1 MSYHKAICLLLFV
14 GLVSLASCE
23 LGGQRVLAL
32 LQDSSIEASH
42 SIFFKSLEDRGFS
55 ISYKDASSGVQ
66 KLAHYG
72 SYDYDHVILF
82 APNADI
88 DSDEYLEFIDNGG
101 NVLVAASSSV
111 SDSIRDLTA
120 ECGITL
126 DETNTAII
134 DHVNYDHQDF
144 DGKHTFIIAEEHE
157 EGVVILGD
165 KKLPPVLFRGIGSQ
179 VRDHALNY
187 QLLKAPS
194 TSYSSKIAGT
204 NRKPKAGRI
213 STLVSGLQA
222 RNYARVIVSGSLDLF
237 SNAFFS
243 SPVKK
248 IVDGKVTTVAQKS
261 GNEEFVKILSTWVF
275 QEKGALLARDIRHV
289 LHGTNHTPDMYT
301 IKDEVDFSVII
312 EEFNGKT
319 WVPYKADD
327 VQVEVRRID
336 PYIRQFLKHD
346 GKGKFFTT
354 FKLPDVIGVYTFKV
368 DYQRAAYAGL
378 STFVRTPVR
387 PFWHNQYERF
397 IPAAF
402 PYYAGA
408 FSMIVGLVL
417 FSLVF
422 LFHKDK

>member
-1 MSYHKAICLLLFV
+1 MSFKALCLLV
-14 GLVSLASCE
+14 IIGLVSIVNCE
-23 LGGQRVLAL
+23 LGGKRVLAL
-32 LQDSSIEASH
+32 LESSSLEASH
-42 SIFFKSLEDRGFS
+42 SIFFKSLEDRGFTLT
-55 ISYKDASSGVQ
+55 YKDASSEVP
-66 KLAHYG
+66 KLSRYG

-82 APNADI
+82 APSADI
-88 DSDEYLEFIDNGG
+88 DSDEYLDFIDNGG

-120 ECGITL
+120 ECGIQL
-126 DETNTAII
+126 DESNTAIV
-134 DHVNYDHQDF
+134 DHQNYDVQDY
-144 DGKHTFIIAEEHE
+144 DGKHTLIIAEEHE
-157 EGVVILGD
+157 DGKVILGE
-165 KKLPPVLFRGIGSQ
+165 KKLAPVLFRGIGSQ
-179 VRDHALNY
+179 VREHALNY
-187 QLLKAPS
+187 QLLKAPA
-194 TSYSSKIAGT
+194 TSYSSKISGA
-204 NRKPKAGRI
+204 NRKPKAGKV

-237 SNAFFS
+237 SDALLA

-248 IVDGKVTTVAQKS
+248 FVDGKATTVAQKS

-275 QEKGALLARDIRHV
+275 QEKGALRARDIRHV

-301 IKDEVDFSVII
+301 IKDDVDFSVII

-319 WVPYKADD
+319 WAPYKADD

-336 PYIRQFLKHD
+336 PFVRQFLKHD

-368 DYQRAAYAGL
+368 DYQRPAYAGL

-397 IPAAF
+397 IAAAF

-422 LFHKDK
+422 LYHKEK